1 MRCMAPIYRRC
12 RGFTL
17 VEIIITLLAAGI
29 LGAIFINLMGTALS
43 DSWSTVEMVRDEA
56 RGVQVMEHIIADYV
70 TEMNSDPANALA
82 TLIANKDNGDYGTFV
97 LMQYIEF
104 DAAGIEVF
112 TAPAISDTLKV
123 TVQATGKTLTN
134 IFTNCR
140 TVNDPLIRY

>member
-1 MRCMAPIYRRC
+1 
-12 RGFTL
+12 

-82 TLIANKDNGDYGTFV
+82 TLIANKDNGDYGPGV

-112 TAPAISDTLKV
+112 TAPATSDTLKV

>member
-1 MRCMAPIYRRC
+1 MRGMARIYRRY

-43 DSWSTVEMVRDEA
+43 DSWSTLEMVRDEA
-56 RGVQVMEHIIADYV
+56 RGVQVMEHIIADFV

-82 TLIANKDNGDYGTFV
+82 TIIANRDNGDYGPSV
-97 LMQYIEF
+97 LMQYTEF
-104 DAAGIEVF
+104 DATGIEVF

-123 TVQATGKTLTN
+123 TVEATGKTLTN

>member
-1 MRCMAPIYRRC
+1 MRGTATIYRRC

-43 DSWSTVEMVRDEA
+43 DSWSTLEMVRDEA
-56 RGVQVMEHIIADYV
+56 GGVQAMEHIIADFVY
-70 TEMNSDPANALA
+70 EMNRDPANALD
-82 TLIANKDNGDYGTFV
+82 TIITNRDNGDYGPSV
-97 LMQYIEF
+97 LLSYIEF
-104 DAAGIEVF
+104 DAAGFEVD
-112 TAPAISDTLKV
+112 PPPLSSNTLKV

-134 IFTNCR
+134 ILTNCR

>member
-1 MRCMAPIYRRC
+1 MRGMTPISRRY

-43 DSWSTVEMVRDEA
+43 DSWSTLEMVRDEA
-56 RGVQVMEHIIADYV
+56 GGVQAMEHIIADFV
-70 TEMNSDPANALA
+70 FEMNRDPANALD
-82 TLIANKDNGDYGTFV
+82 TIVANRDGGDYGPSV
-97 LMQYIEF
+97 LMHYIEF
-104 DAAGIEVF
+104 DAAGFEVD
-112 TAPAISDTLKV
+112 PPPLSSNTLKV

-134 IFTNCR
+134 ILTNCR